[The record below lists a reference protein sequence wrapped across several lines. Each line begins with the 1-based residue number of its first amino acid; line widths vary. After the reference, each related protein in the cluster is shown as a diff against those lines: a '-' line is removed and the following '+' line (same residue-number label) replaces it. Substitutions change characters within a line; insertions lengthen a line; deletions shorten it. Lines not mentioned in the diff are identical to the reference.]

1 MPYKV
6 LSDTKLM
13 RVLIKN
19 NADQKDSF
27 KNENCGFDIFGCSF
41 SIFSSLF
48 LKVIYWNGF
57 STWTILYVY
66 VF

>member
-19 NADQKDSF
+19 NADQKKNSF
-27 KNENCGFDIFGCSF
+27 KNEIVVLIFLDVF
-41 SIFSSLF
+41 SAFFFESDL
-48 LKVIYWNGF
+48 LKWVLLGPF
-57 STWTILYVY
+57 FAVCC
-66 VF
+66 

>member
-48 LKVIYWNGF
+48 LKVIY
-57 STWTILYVY
+57 
-66 VF
+66 

>member
-19 NADQKDSF
+19 NADQKKSSF
-27 KNENCGFDIFGCSF
+27 KNEIVVLIFLDVLSAF
-41 SIFSSLF
+41 F
-48 LKVIYWNGF
+48 
-57 STWTILYVY
+57 
-66 VF
+66 